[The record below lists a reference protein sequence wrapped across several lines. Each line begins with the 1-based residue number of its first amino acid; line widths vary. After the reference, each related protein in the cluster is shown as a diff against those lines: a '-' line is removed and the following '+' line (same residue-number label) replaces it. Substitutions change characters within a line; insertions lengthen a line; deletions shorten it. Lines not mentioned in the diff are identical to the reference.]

1 MHTFCVI
8 LNLCVFNGLCTTCID
23 SVVRVY
29 ANVSNCCNL
38 LNIIPNPG
46 SLGGG
51 FLTITCVMCYIQNI
65 TNLLMLIHT
74 YKTNVQ

>member
-8 LNLCVFNGLCTTCID
+8 LNFYVFNGLCTKCID

-38 LNIIPNPG
+38 LNIMPNPG
-46 SLGGG
+46 SLGVG
-51 FLTITCVMCYIQNI
+51 LLIITCVMDEIAI
-65 TNLLMLIHT
+65 
-74 YKTNVQ
+74 YKTLLIC

>member
-8 LNLCVFNGLCTTCID
+8 LNFCVINGLCTKCID

-46 SLGGG
+46 SLGAG
-51 FLTITCVMCYIQNI
+51 FLTITCVMDDIAI
-65 TNLLMLIHT
+65 
-74 YKTNVQ
+74 YKTLLIC

>member
-8 LNLCVFNGLCTTCID
+8 LNFCVINDLCTKCID

-46 SLGGG
+46 SLGAG
-51 FLTITCVMCYIQNI
+51 FLTITCVMDEIAI
-65 TNLLMLIHT
+65 
-74 YKTNVQ
+74 YKTLLIC